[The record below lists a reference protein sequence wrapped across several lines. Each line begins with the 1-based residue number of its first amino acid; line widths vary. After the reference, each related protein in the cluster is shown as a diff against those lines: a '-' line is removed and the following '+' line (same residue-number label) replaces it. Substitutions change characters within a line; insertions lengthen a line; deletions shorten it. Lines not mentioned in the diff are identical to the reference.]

1 MTEAMQITVS
11 SEMANRMDDSS
22 STPARRAREPDWT
35 RTPWVVSDMEIK
47 GQEAKKKGGAIV
59 WMDPPF
65 LGLFIGG
72 WFRVASKRSH
82 PMRQRNS
89 A

>member
-1 MTEAMQITVS
+1 
-11 SEMANRMDDSS
+11 
-22 STPARRAREPDWT
+22 
-35 RTPWVVSDMEIK
+35 MEIK

-72 WFRVASKRSH
+72 WFRVAPNRSH
-82 PMRQRNS
+82 PMHQRNS
-89 A
+89 AQAGNVVGNRLDFLVVQLG

>member
-1 MTEAMQITVS
+1 M
-11 SEMANRMDDSS
+11 
-22 STPARRAREPDWT
+22 
-35 RTPWVVSDMEIK
+35 
-47 GQEAKKKGGAIV
+47 G
-59 WMDPPF
+59 PPF

-89 A
+89 AQAGNVIGNPAYLLATGSHLVLRR